1 MAADDEEKDLKE
13 LFHEYVDAYESAEE
27 RPLSDVLRESGIALP
42 PPEELDD
49 SQLGEKLW
57 EVIRGLS
64 LLGAFLDNTNHLS
77 DRELYTE
84 LWKEILPEPTVL
96 MPENPA
102 FAQHIDMVGSGSEEH
117 THLYMKY
124 YADERA
130 RRSWLKD
137 YPEDQ
142 LPDPEKPPYD
152 RDRLLPRREFRGEE
166 PVM

>member
-1 MAADDEEKDLKE
+1 M
-13 LFHEYVDAYESAEE
+13 
-27 RPLSDVLRESGIALP
+27 
-42 PPEELDD
+42 
-49 SQLGEKLW
+49 
-57 EVIRGLS
+57 
-64 LLGAFLDNTNHLS
+64 LGAFLENTDHLS

-102 FAQHIDMVGSGSEEH
+102 YAQHIDMVGSGSEEH

-137 YPEDQ
+137 YPDDQ

-152 RDRLLPRREFRGEE
+152 RDRFLPQREFRGEE

>member
-1 MAADDEEKDLKE
+1 MAADDQEKDLKE
-13 LFHEYVDAYESAEE
+13 LFHEYIDAYESAEE

-42 PPEELDD
+42 PPEEMDD

-96 MPENPA
+96 MPRIPPSPSTSTWWGA
-102 FAQHIDMVGSGSEEH
+102 A
-117 THLYMKY
+117 
-124 YADERA
+124 A
-130 RRSWLKD
+130 RNTRTST
-137 YPEDQ
+137 
-142 LPDPEKPPYD
+142 
-152 RDRLLPRREFRGEE
+152 
-166 PVM
+166 